1 MKSIIKVAH
10 IHCPCSFVAAETP
23 NNGGLSLSPP
33 HSISQR
39 ETMQIT
45 QPASA
50 PTSPLA
56 SPNLTST
63 SFNLTC
69 PGQSTV
75 DPNWQASKPT
85 VRERNAAMFNNELM
99 ADIRFVVGSPGTHH
113 IKLHVIFMND
123 SFCNLSVTNMV

>member
-1 MKSIIKVAH
+1 MKSIRKVAH
-10 IHCPCSFVAAETP
+10 AHCPCSSFTAETP

-63 SFNLTC
+63 SFSLTC
-69 PGQSTV
+69 SGQSTV

-99 ADIRFVVGSPGTHH
+99 ADIRFIVGSPGTH
-113 IKLHVIFMND
+113 ITLLLASKSSQNWYI
-123 SFCNLSVTNMV
+123 TQK

>member
-1 MKSIIKVAH
+1 MVVIIVYFH
-10 IHCPCSFVAAETP
+10 VHCSFVAAETP

-69 PGQSTV
+69 PGQSTI

-99 ADIRFVVGSPGTHH
+99 ADIRFVVGSPGTYHS
-113 IKLHVIFMND
+113 KVLVIFYK
-123 SFCNLSVTNMV
+123 

>member
-1 MKSIIKVAH
+1 
-10 IHCPCSFVAAETP
+10 
-23 NNGGLSLSPP
+23 
-33 HSISQR
+33 
-39 ETMQIT
+39 MQIT

-56 SPNLTST
+56 SPNLNST
-63 SFNLTC
+63 SFILTC

-99 ADIRFVVGSPGTHH
+99 ADIRFVVGSAGE
-113 IKLHVIFMND
+113 LLNMLLLLQLNRD
-123 SFCNLSVTNMV
+123 SPTLRDRGGVGLPKMSDYQRLQY